1 MDRTANVTRTLAA
14 SALKRGTSRFATI
27 WKECLFLITV
37 GSGMSAYREYCTKS
51 LAMVFRSRITK
62 KVHESYFN
70 DMSYYHIA
78 NLPGRRA
85 IRDADERLASEVRS
99 VSSRLTNVCCVV
111 VCVFKFLYSMEY
123 IYIYDIYTEVYLLYT
138 GACVYLQV
146 PILHIHLH
154 IYVHLIS
161 RAPLYFNRRCTKS
174 IARTTPP
181 LLLLF
186 VFSSVLR

>member
-111 VCVFKFLYSMEY
+111 VFVFILYFLYSMEY
-123 IYIYDIYTEVYLLYT
+123 IYTEVYLLYT

-146 PILHIHLH
+146 PILHIHLR